1 MNAARPFQQAIA
13 SYNLMPMTEPQM
25 MFLDVASLM
34 ETSQPRGRVPWL
46 WIFLGVFGGIIIL
59 SFNVAQEAPQAHNEV
74 WAFSM
79 LLMGGLLA
87 FMMSV
92 GMASARS
99 YRAEQK
105 LIDGIGELIQL
116 RRWPQAA
123 MLLEQT
129 LSRPARTMSLRTQA
143 LIFLTTILSRY
154 HRFEDA
160 LAIQNY
166 LLDEPLVDGSAA
178 VALRFGRAMAMLRE
192 DHLFDADRAIN
203 ELRRTNGAAGSAALA
218 LVELYRDVKTG
229 HPDDALRLFEEK
241 RTLLRD
247 QLGHRVADA
256 YALAAR
262 AYDLQG
268 RESECA
274 QNWQSATLLAPA
286 GELTRRYP
294 EVEKLVGRYAPANA
308 PAELNR

>member
-1 MNAARPFQQAIA
+1 M
-13 SYNLMPMTEPQM
+13 SEPQM
-25 MFLDVASLM
+25 MFLDVPSLM
-34 ETSQPRGRVPWL
+34 ESSQPAARVPWF
-46 WIFLGVFGGIIIL
+46 WIFLGVFAGIVIL
-59 SFNVAQEAPQAHNEV
+59 SMNVAQQAPQAHNEI
-74 WAFSM
+74 AIFCAI
-79 LLMGGLLA
+79 LMGGLVA
-87 FMMSV
+87 FMMAV

-129 LSRPARTMSLRTQA
+129 LSRPARTMPLRTQA
-143 LIFLTTILSRY
+143 LVFLTTILSRY

-160 LAIQNY
+160 MLVQNY
-166 LLDEPLVDGSAA
+166 LLDEQLVDGSSA
-178 VALRFGRAMAMLRE
+178 VGLRFGRAMAMLRE

-203 ELRRTNGAAGSAALA
+203 ELRRTSGAAGSAALA

-241 RTLLRD
+241 LTLLRD

-274 QNWQSATLLAPA
+274 QNWHNATLLAPA
-286 GELTRRYP
+286 GELSRRYP
-294 EVEKLVGRYAPANA
+294 EVEKLVGRYTPATAPVD
-308 PAELNR
+308 LK